1 MWAIGADVHMKTTT
15 SFAFD
20 DEAKPVTDFNRMFKS
35 VRSNREGFILVRM
48 YLENIDYQILM
59 ENSSK
64 THDVQWTWEE
74 LGMNYIVA
82 PSNELKKITQSDSK
96 TDKHDAK
103 ELATYLVAR
112 FAGAKQFHVCYMC
125 SKEDMMNRQLCR
137 TAKVYMVEIG
147 KCKRRIRSH
156 ALVYGI
162 PLPKSITSTEAREY
176 MGGFDDPI
184 LESLVG
190 MMEDLEKRRD
200 QLLNT
205 IKTRFQGNPIYEKI
219 LSIPYFGEITA
230 AYLACFI
237 CDIERFDGPKQF
249 VASLGLAPRVRNS
262 SETVSHCGITKKGDP
277 HARWLLIQ
285 ATIGHVRNVK
295 DSPVTLFFNKKNGG
309 SIELRKEQDEDR
321 LMDRSAIVAASAKM
335 ARIIYTLVVKDRTW

>member
-1 MWAIGADVHMKTTT
+1 
-15 SFAFD
+15 
-20 DEAKPVTDFNRMFKS
+20 
-35 VRSNREGFILVRM
+35 
-48 YLENIDYQILM
+48 
-59 ENSSK
+59 
-64 THDVQWTWEE
+64 
-74 LGMNYIVA
+74 
-82 PSNELKKITQSDSK
+82 
-96 TDKHDAK
+96 
-103 ELATYLVAR
+103 
-112 FAGAKQFHVCYMC
+112 
-125 SKEDMMNRQLCR
+125 MNRQLCR

-262 SETVSHCGITKKGDP
+262 SETVSHCE
-277 HARWLLIQ
+277 
-285 ATIGHVRNVK
+285 IGRAHV
-295 DSPVTLFFNKKNGG
+295 
-309 SIELRKEQDEDR
+309 
-321 LMDRSAIVAASAKM
+321 
-335 ARIIYTLVVKDRTW
+335 

>member
-1 MWAIGADVHMKTTT
+1 
-15 SFAFD
+15 
-20 DEAKPVTDFNRMFKS
+20 
-35 VRSNREGFILVRM
+35 
-48 YLENIDYQILM
+48 
-59 ENSSK
+59 
-64 THDVQWTWEE
+64 
-74 LGMNYIVA
+74 
-82 PSNELKKITQSDSK
+82 
-96 TDKHDAK
+96 
-103 ELATYLVAR
+103 
-112 FAGAKQFHVCYMC
+112 
-125 SKEDMMNRQLCR
+125 MNRQLCR

-162 PLPKSITSTEAREY
+162 SLPKTITSGKAKDF
-176 MGGFDDPI
+176 MKNLNDPI
-184 LESLVG
+184 FDSLVG

-200 QLLNT
+200 ELLEM
-205 IKTRFQGNPIYEKI
+205 IRIRFRGNPIYEKI
-219 LSIPYFGEITA
+219 VSIPNFGEITA

-262 SETVSHCGITKKGDP
+262 SEMVSHCGITKKGDP

-285 ATIGHVRNVK
+285 ATIGHVRNVE

-309 SIELRKEQDEDR
+309 SIASRKEQDEDR